1 MNDMTLG
8 QKIRE
13 LRLSKKM
20 TQKELAGSFITRNML
35 SQIENDSATP
45 SMKTME
51 YLASE
56 LERPIG
62 YFLDKGH
69 SEINLSQLLTR
80 LIDQNESVDYEA
92 TVALLEEEIK
102 SHPAWAD
109 NQMIMDLFVNSHL
122 FLANTFIEKGE
133 MAKAKGILSKVLEY
147 ESNILDMTDIYLYKI
162 YELLAETSSQLEEL
176 EDAKNYYNKG
186 KDIIHK
192 IVASREVQSLYI
204 QMMDGEPGTLA
215 EDIAKLDT
223 SNYDPYSLA
232 RFHMIAGI
240 SMYRNGQFK
249 ESISY
254 LEQALSYYESN
265 PKASAIGTI
274 YEQLSKCYSEMD
286 EYKKAYDYLQKA
298 QASK

>member
-13 LRLSKKM
+13 LRLSKQM

-51 YLASE
+51 FLANA

-69 SEINLSQLLTR
+69 SEVNLSQLLTR
-80 LIDQNESVDYEA
+80 LIDQNESKDYEA
-92 TVALLEEEIK
+92 TVVLLEEEIQN
-102 SHPAWAD
+102 HPTWAN
-109 NQMIMDLFVNSHL
+109 NQMIMDLYVNSHL

-133 MAKAKGILSKVLEY
+133 MAKAKEILSKVLDY
-147 ESNILDMTDIYLYKI
+147 EANILNMTDIYLYKVF
-162 YELLAETSSQLEEL
+162 ELLAETSAQLDEL

-186 KDIIHK
+186 KEIIHK
-192 IVASREVQSLYI
+192 LVANREVQSLYI
-204 QMMDGEPGTLA
+204 QMMDGEAGTLA

-223 SNYDPYSLA
+223 SNYDANSLA

-240 SMYRNGQFK
+240 SMYRNGQCK
-249 ESISY
+249 EAIQY
-254 LEQALSYYESN
+254 FEKAISYYESTTQ
-265 PKASAIGTI
+265 ASAIATI

-298 QASK
+298 QASR